1 MFGGLEMLIVDTHV
15 HIGRNHYEPVEML
28 LAQMEL
34 NGVSKTVLVQ
44 STATLDNSYVL
55 ECKSR
60 FPGRLSVVCRVDV
73 DDPAAPDT
81 LSRLHAAGAETVR
94 LRNFHRSP
102 GNDPLA
108 IWRTA
113 AELGMSV
120 SVGGPAEDFAATEFA
135 ELVAALPNLTVIIEH
150 LAGMGIH
157 ATGTPV
163 MPHDDVFRRA
173 LTLSRF
179 PNTAIKIHG
188 MGEISDPP
196 FPYQNTPP
204 YVRMAYDAFGPD
216 RMIWGSDW
224 PRVTNREGYRNS
236 LRYTIE
242 QMETWCPRED
252 VTRIFGLTALKL
264 WHFA

>member
-1 MFGGLEMLIVDTHV
+1 
-15 HIGRNHYEPVEML
+15 
-28 LAQMEL
+28 
-34 NGVSKTVLVQ
+34 
-44 STATLDNSYVL
+44 
-55 ECKSR
+55 
-60 FPGRLSVVCRVDV
+60 
-73 DDPAAPDT
+73 
-81 LSRLHAAGAETVR
+81 
-94 LRNFHRSP
+94 
-102 GNDPLA
+102 
-108 IWRTA
+108 
-113 AELGMSV
+113 MSV

-135 ELVAALPNLTVIIEH
+135 ELVAALPNLSVIIEH

-163 MPHDDVFRRA
+163 MPHDDVFRQA

-204 YVRMAYDAFGPD
+204 YVRMVYNAFGPE

-236 LRYTIE
+236 LRYAME

-252 VTRIFGLTALKL
+252 LKKIFGATAVGL
-264 WHFA
+264 WRFM